1 MNSREQF
8 EQWAIADAAT
18 QGVVLAPLRN
28 GDWYNETGGSYLNTA
43 WAAWQSAKGYIPV
56 RKMGNYGRAYD
67 MPEDRRAYSYKDQ
80 PDNQGAYRIGLAANN
95 LKQPCGDLI
104 DKGLALL
111 AELEAQGY
119 GIFELEKPKC

>member
-1 MNSREQF
+1 MDTREQF
-8 EQWAIADAAT
+8 EKWYAT
-18 QGVVLAPLRN
+18 SW
-28 GDWYNETGGSYLNTA
+28 DETGGEPVNSFNKDERGQYTDTYVHEF
-43 WAAWQSAKGYIPV
+43 WAVWQSAKGYIPV

-80 PDNQGAYRIGLAANN
+80 PDNRGAYRVGLAANN

-111 AELEAQGY
+111 KELEAQGY
-119 GIFELEKPKC
+119 GIFELEQKP

>member
-1 MNSREQF
+1 MVDKNEVELAYDDAMEASNELGYACMTPGDVIRHQ
-8 EQWAIADAAT
+8 ADELV
-18 QGVVLAPLRN
+18 QLRN
-28 GDWYNETGGSYLNTA
+28 S
-43 WAAWQSAKGYIPV
+43 IPV
-56 RKMGNYGRAYD
+56 RKMGCYGAAYD
-67 MPEDRRAYSYKDQ
+67 SPEDCRAYSYKDQ

-119 GIFELEKPKC
+119 GIFEMEKKKKKRER